1 MFTKIM
7 SFFGVLILSGLFSLQ
22 AATDLSGTWR
32 FELKTEYAK
41 IPFLMEIESNSSGLT
56 AKIYNGKEIV
66 PLDNLKFDEKTSR
79 LHVPLQSFEQSL
91 ELELKKN
98 KLVGFHVR
106 HNKNPE
112 VKTPIIGEKGTTER
126 FPETKA
132 LPKASLDL
140 TGRWKVELKDEGST
154 STGIVVFTQNKNKLD
169 GSILTPTGDY
179 RYFSG
184 YVSGRSFVA
193 ASFDGVFNYLYKG
206 EVKDGKLR
214 SELLANYKTVITGE
228 RNNKATLPDAYKQT
242 ELPFLEFSFPDLEG
256 KTVSLADERF
266 KNRPVIVQFFGTWCP
281 NCIDELNFL
290 VPWYKENSKK
300 GIEVV
305 ALAFERS
312 LDEKASLRQLKKIR
326 SKKEV
331 PYPILIAGLSADVK
345 PADKI
350 KGLKNF
356 ISFPTTI
363 FLNRKH
369 EVVKVHAGFTGPGT
383 GEFYEQW
390 KNEFYQTVSEL
401 LSE

>member
-7 SFFGVLILSGLFSLQ
+7 SFFGVLILSSHFSLK

-32 FELKTEYAK
+32 FELKAQYAT
-41 IPFLMEIESNSSGLT
+41 IPFLMEIENSPSGLT
-56 AKIYNGKEIV
+56 AKILNGKEII
-66 PLDNLKFDEKTSR
+66 PLDNLRFDEKSSR
-79 LHVPLQSFEQSL
+79 LHIPLQTFEQSL

-98 KLVGFHVR
+98 KLIGFHVR

-112 VKTPIIGEKGTTER
+112 VRTPVTGEKGIDER
-126 FPETKA
+126 FPEA
-132 LPKASLDL
+132 QNLPKASIDL
-140 TGRWKVELKDEGST
+140 TGRWKVDLKDEGSS

-184 YVSGRSFVA
+184 YISGRNFVT

-206 EVKDGKLR
+206 EIKDGKLR
-214 SELLANYKTVITGE
+214 SELLANYKTTITGE
-228 RNNKATLPDAYKQT
+228 KNNKATLPDAYKQT
-242 ELPFLEFSFPDLEG
+242 ELPSLEFSFPDLDG
-256 KTVSLADERF
+256 KKVSLADEKF
-266 KNRPVIVQFFGTWCP
+266 KGKPIIVQFFGSWCP

-312 LDEKASLRQLKKIR
+312 LDEQSSLRQLKKIKA
-326 SKKEV
+326 KKDV
-331 PYPILIAGLSADVK
+331 PYPILVAGLSADVK
-345 PADKI
+345 PMDKI

-363 FLNRKH
+363 FLNKKH

-390 KNEFYQTVSEL
+390 KNEFYQTVGEL
-401 LSE
+401 LAE

>member
-1 MFTKIM
+1 MFIKMM
-7 SFFGVLILSGLFSLQ
+7 SFFGAIFISSVLLAETS
-22 AATDLSGTWR
+22 TDLSGTWR
-32 FELKTEYAK
+32 FELKTDYAK
-41 IPFLMEIESNSSGLT
+41 IPFLMEIQSKEKGLT
-56 AKIYNGKEIV
+56 AKIFNGKETI
-66 PLDNLKFDEKTSR
+66 PLENLRFDEKTKR
-79 LHVPLQSFEQSL
+79 LLIPLQTFEQSL
-91 ELELKKN
+91 ELELQKN

-106 HNKNPE
+106 HNKKPQ
-112 VKTPIIGEKGTTER
+112 VRTPITGEKGVTER
-126 FPETKA
+126 FPETA
-132 LPKASLDL
+132 TLPKASIDL
-140 TGRWKVELKDEGST
+140 TGRWKVELKDST
-154 STGIVVFTQNKNKLD
+154 SESTGIVVFTQNKNKLD

-184 YVSGRSFVA
+184 YVSGRKFVT

-206 EVKDGKLR
+206 EVKDGKLQ
-214 SELLANYKTVITGE
+214 SALLANYKTDITGE

-242 ELPFLEFSFPDLEG
+242 ELPSLEFSFSDLEG
-256 KTVSLADERF
+256 KTVSLKDERF
-266 KNRPVIVQFFGTWCP
+266 KNKPVIVQFFGSWCP

-290 VPWYKENSKK
+290 VPWYKENAKK

-326 SKKEV
+326 AKKDV
-331 PYPILIAGLSADVK
+331 SYPILVAGLSVDVK
-345 PADKI
+345 PSDKI

-363 FLNRKH
+363 FLNKKH

-401 LSE
+401 LAE